1 MSVSLETGN
10 ASDKDSAATGAQA
23 NFRIIA
29 IIVASAM
36 VMETLDATILATALP
51 AMARDFNVS
60 APSMSVALT
69 SYLLSLAIFIPASGK
84 IADRFGTR
92 TVFRI
97 AIAVFML
104 GSILCAQ
111 APNLTCLVLSR
122 LLQGAGGAMMLPV
135 GRLVL
140 IRSVEKKDL
149 IAAMSWMLIP
159 ALMGPIL
166 GPPIGGLFVTWLD
179 WRWIFYINVP
189 IGLIGMVLVSIFI
202 REYKSATREPFD
214 FFGLILSGARLALC
228 FSRWRRLPAPAA
240 ACWR

>member
-1 MSVSLETGN
+1 
-10 ASDKDSAATGAQA
+10 
-23 NFRIIA
+23 
-29 IIVASAM
+29 
-36 VMETLDATILATALP
+36 
-51 AMARDFNVS
+51 
-60 APSMSVALT
+60 MSVALT

-92 TVFRI
+92 TVFRFAIGIFI
-97 AIAVFML
+97 A

-111 APNLTCLVLSR
+111 APTLPFLVFAR

-140 IRSVEKKDL
+140 IRSVERKDL
-149 IAAMSWMLIP
+149 ISAMSWMLVP

-189 IGLIGMVLVSIFI
+189 IGILGMILFRSISENIKAKRKSPLIS
-202 REYKSATREPFD
+202 SD
-214 FFGLILSGARLALC
+214 
-228 FSRWRRLPAPAA
+228 
-240 ACWR
+240 